1 MLYMIYTTHRK
12 KVQENLTFPKSTN
25 FYFRHPREFV
35 DAECGGQWPG
45 DSWFDVGTRWSV
57 NVWEEE
63 GCRHITV
70 YPDGVDQDGYRTT
83 DAFVGIGIQ

>member
-1 MLYMIYTTHRK
+1 MK
-12 KVQENLTFPKSTN
+12 FKDENFPTVREIMDAVK
-25 FYFRHPREFV
+25 EFV
-35 DAECGGQWPG
+35 DAECGGRWPQ
-45 DSWFDVGTRWSV
+45 DSWFDLGTRWSV

-70 YPDGVDQDGYRTT
+70 YPDGVDQGGYRTT